1 MHSQELYD
9 IIYNIYSKI
18 CLKYESGEEMSTLLN
33 TIQKI
38 GDALMSFDLFSDLFD
53 ILLVTFIIYEG
64 IKIIRGSRTLQ
75 VLKGIAFL
83 VVVYGVVRFFDME
96 ASEFLMDKLIEN
108 ALIILV
114 VLFSP
119 ELRNILEKFGR
130 RSLSDFS
137 FFGGKNDASF
147 EKMMTATVNSFCKAA
162 SDMSESKTGALVVFE
177 KDATLQEIINTGT
190 VLDAKA
196 SPELFNGLFF
206 KNSAL
211 HDGAVVVRDAR
222 VFSAG
227 CILPLT
233 QNSSLDSELGTRH
246 RAAIGM
252 SEQSD
257 AVIVVISEETGAIS
271 VAKNGILT
279 RDVARGQLR
288 EILLDELIPNKE
300 DSNDNKPAFMRK
312 LSKFGKKSSGGSG
325 DEK

>member
-1 MHSQELYD
+1 MD
-9 IIYNIYSKI
+9 
-18 CLKYESGEEMSTLLN
+18 TLLN
-33 TIQKI
+33 TIGKI

-83 VVVYGVVRFFDME
+83 VVVYGAVRFFDME

-108 ALIILV
+108 SLIILV

-119 ELRNILEKFGR
+119 EIRNILEKFGR
-130 RSLSDFS
+130 RSLSDIS
-137 FFGGKNDASF
+137 FFGGKNDGSY
-147 EKMMTATVNSFCKAA
+147 ERVMTATVNSFCKAA

-177 KDATLQEIINTGT
+177 KDATLQDIINTGT

-233 QNSSLDSELGTRH
+233 QNSALESELGTRH

-257 AVIVVISEETGAIS
+257 AVVVVVSEETGVIS
-271 VAKNGILT
+271 VAKNGVLT

-288 EILLDELIPNKE
+288 EILLDELVPNDDDPKG
-300 DSNDNKPAFMRK
+300 NKPKFIKK
-312 LSKFGKKSSGGSG
+312 LASLGSKKNGGSE